1 MSISSIINS
10 ILIAAMVIS
19 LMTVLILSFPN
30 KLNDIFTKRIIS
42 IFGSIDNRKLSLLF
56 KLFSLLMFT
65 GILLIP
71 GHMQGHDNIFHIA
84 RISALS
90 EGLKN
95 GQFPVLIYPSYF
107 EGYGYAN
114 GVFYP
119 DALLYIPAVLKNL
132 GVPIFVAYEILLLII
147 VLASYLTMYFS
158 CYRMT
163 KSDFIASV
171 ISLLYSTS
179 SYFLVDLYT
188 RSALGEAQ
196 AFIYFPL
203 VVYGFY
209 SIAYKDVKD
218 GKYFT
223 LGIVGMVLSHMLSI
237 VICVLLVLLMFIACY
252 KRFLDD
258 KKRFKSLIVYGLFS
272 IGISLFFILP
282 VFEMLRSDTF
292 AFSTVRKGKTTRR
305 AVNPLYTIL
314 ECSYEGL
321 TAKYIPQ
328 GIGIVFIYL
337 LVLTKDYFK
346 NNKNDDFSK
355 KTLYV
360 GWFFLFMSTFVFPWR
375 IMYRVLDIIQF
386 PWRFYICTTVCL
398 LFAYVF
404 PLFRKFNEDQNRKKV
419 FAIIISC
426 FSIFTVSITT
436 YDLLS
441 KYYTRTND
449 FYYDVMSAEYLPV
462 DVSEEV
468 IEKRGEI
475 ITSNN
480 ELEISFKR
488 KGTELSIDYA
498 SNNNDNTFLELP
510 LIYYKGYKAIED
522 DKALTI
528 EKGNNG
534 LIRIYPAKESGKID
548 VFYGFT
554 NIRKIGMELS
564 IIVVVIFVWHCK
576 KNTNKIIE

>member
-1 MSISSIINS
+1 MC
-10 ILIAAMVIS
+10 
-19 LMTVLILSFPN
+19 
-30 KLNDIFTKRIIS
+30 
-42 IFGSIDNRKLSLLF
+42 
-56 KLFSLLMFT
+56 T
-65 GILLIP
+65 GILIIP

-132 GVPIFVAYEILLLII
+132 GVPIFIAYEILLLII
-147 VLASYLTMYFS
+147 VLASYISMYFC

-237 VICVLLVLLMFIACY
+237 VICVILVLLMFIACY
-252 KRFLDD
+252 KSFLDD
-258 KKRFKSLIVYGLFS
+258 KKRFKSLIIYGLFS

-282 VFEMLRSDTF
+282 VFEMLLSDTF
-292 AFSTVRKGKTTRR
+292 TFSTVGRGKTTRR

-321 TAKYIPQ
+321 TVKYIPQ
-328 GIGIVFIYL
+328 GIGIVFVYL
-337 LVLTKDYFK
+337 MILTKDYFK
-346 NNKNDDFSK
+346 SNKNDDFST
-355 KTLYV
+355 KTLFV
-360 GWFFLFMSTFVFPWR
+360 GWFFLFMSTSVFPWK

-404 PLFRKFNEDQNRKKV
+404 PLTKKYNGDQNRKKV
-419 FAIIISC
+419 FAVVISC

-436 YDLLS
+436 YNLFS

-498 SNNNDNTFLELP
+498 SNNNDDTFLELP

-522 DKALTI
+522 DKTLTI

-576 KNTNKIIE
+576 KTQIR

>member
-1 MSISSIINS
+1 MNIPGVINF
-10 ILIAAMVIS
+10 ILIAAIAIS
-19 LMTVLILSFPN
+19 VMTILILSFPN
-30 KLNDIFTKRIIS
+30 KLNDIFTEKIIS

-56 KLFSLLMFT
+56 KLFSLLMCT
-65 GILLIP
+65 GILIIP

-132 GVPIFVAYEILLLII
+132 GVPIFIAYEILLLII
-147 VLASYLTMYFS
+147 VLASYISMYFC

-237 VICVLLVLLMFIACY
+237 VICVILVLLMFIACY
-252 KRFLDD
+252 KSFLDD
-258 KKRFKSLIVYGLFS
+258 KKRFKSLIIYGLFS

-282 VFEMLRSDTF
+282 VFEMLLSDTF
-292 AFSTVRKGKTTRR
+292 TFSTVGRGKTTRR

-321 TAKYIPQ
+321 TVKYIPQ
-328 GIGIVFIYL
+328 GIGIVFVYL
-337 LVLTKDYFK
+337 MILTKDYFK
-346 NNKNDDFSK
+346 SNKNDDFST
-355 KTLYV
+355 KTLFV
-360 GWFFLFMSTFVFPWR
+360 GWFFLFMSTSVFPWK

-404 PLFRKFNEDQNRKKV
+404 PLTKKYNGDQNRKKV
-419 FAIIISC
+419 FAVVISC

-436 YDLLS
+436 YNLFS

-498 SNNNDNTFLELP
+498 SNNNDDTFLELP

-522 DKALTI
+522 DKTLAI

-576 KNTNKIIE
+576 KTQIR